1 MDFDIQFL
9 SFFVI
14 DSEGQGE
21 QGMKNYKH
29 YQTLDEG
36 SYLNHPLNDFLDGE
50 LMKISKR
57 KVERHPKSEQVP
69 TKIGRFHV
77 EEGFGLASNP
87 NFNQFHKIRTAT
99 TAEEFQHSCEQ
110 LVRSYMDT
118 SSIRGGALI
127 VARAKLNKYFDEPFV
142 FVLKC
147 DFEPKVATIT
157 DEKSL
162 IQQVEMAI
170 TTKNMKSIQYPYMPE
185 EGMVEEWELKI
196 HQSSHSR
203 YFEDFLKFVEYERSM
218 PEIVKDQ
225 VITMAKQYYEDTGI
239 MPNIKITQPEED
251 EGAEGE
257 ETVETETT
265 ETEDQ
270 TETINSVEATTKT
283 DTDFAM
289 TMEVW
294 ATTPKRE
301 LQEQWSAEQVM
312 EASYHLVEQIPELDL
327 SFKLDHIGIKALL
340 SDFGVN
346 VHIGKQN
353 GRYYVLLEGD
363 KLEFG
368 KGASPVEFLRPNEMK
383 DIIDKIGK

>member
-1 MDFDIQFL
+1 MDFDIQYL

-14 DSEGQGE
+14 DSEEQGE
-21 QGMKNYKH
+21 QGAKSYKH
-29 YQTLDEG
+29 YQTLDEVTY
-36 SYLNHPLNDFLDGE
+36 SNHPLSDFLEGE

-69 TKIGRFHV
+69 TKIGRFLV
-77 EEGFGLASNP
+77 EEGYDLASNP
-87 NFNQFHKIRTAT
+87 NYNQFNKIRSASTSD
-99 TAEEFQHSCEQ
+99 EFQHSCEQ

-157 DEKSL
+157 DERSL

-170 TTKNMKSIQYPYMPE
+170 TTKNMKSIQYPFMPE

-225 VITMAKQYYEDTGI
+225 VITLAKQYYEDTGV
-239 MPNIKITQPEED
+239 MPNLKITEPEE
-251 EGAEGE
+251 E
-257 ETVETETT
+257 ETVETE
-265 ETEDQ
+265 ETEA
-270 TETINSVEATTKT
+270 ISPSEAPSPAPQ
-283 DTDFAM
+283 TDFDT

>member
-1 MDFDIQFL
+1 MDFDIQYL

-21 QGMKNYKH
+21 QGAKSYKH
-29 YQTLDEG
+29 YQTLDEV
-36 SYLNHPLNDFLDGE
+36 SYVNHPLSDFLEGE

-57 KVERHPKSEQVP
+57 KVERHPKSDQVP
-69 TKIGRFHV
+69 TKIGRFLV
-77 EEGFGLASNP
+77 EEGYDLASNP
-87 NFNQFHKIRTAT
+87 NYNQFNKIRS
-99 TAEEFQHSCEQ
+99 AESSGDFQLSCEQ

-157 DEKSL
+157 DERSL

-185 EGMVEEWELKI
+185 EGMIEEWELKI

-225 VITMAKQYYEDTGI
+225 VITLAKQYYEDTGV
-239 MPNIKITQPEED
+239 MPNLKITEPEE
-251 EGAEGE
+251 E
-257 ETVETETT
+257 ETVETE
-265 ETEDQ
+265 ETEATSP
-270 TETINSVEATTKT
+270 TEAPSPPPQ
-283 DTDFAM
+283 TDFDT

-363 KLEFG
+363 RLEFG